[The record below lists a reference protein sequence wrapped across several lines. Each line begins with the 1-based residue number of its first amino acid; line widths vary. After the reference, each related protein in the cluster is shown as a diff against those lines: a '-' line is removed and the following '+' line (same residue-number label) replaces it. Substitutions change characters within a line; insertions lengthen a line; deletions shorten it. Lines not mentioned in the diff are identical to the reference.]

1 MTVPFA
7 ACACKGGTYKCAFSD
22 SCLLP
27 VCLFKNWDKL
37 IGATCAD
44 ATKEIQTDY
53 PGMKINCTTAK
64 PVLDDANFDTNRVF
78 IVVDVNQVVVSGPTV
93 G

>member
-7 ACACKGGTYKCAFSD
+7 ACACKDGTYKCAFSD

-27 VCLFKNWDKL
+27 VCLFKNWDSL
-37 IGATCAD
+37 LGTTCAD
-44 ATKEIQTDY
+44 AKTEILKEY
-53 PGMKINCTTAK
+53 PGMNVICATEK
-64 PVLDDANFDTNRVF
+64 PIVNDDNFNTNRIYV
-78 IVVDVNQVVVSGPTV
+78 VVDGNQVVVASPTV